1 MPQKRSVMH
10 LPAELMGVALALGLN
25 CIAVAAADQQQPADL
40 LSATFINQKW
50 TGDLDGMIKRR
61 VIRVLVVYSKT
72 HYFIDRGTQRG
83 ISYEFGN
90 ALEEQLNKKY
100 KTSKLRVHVA
110 FIPVS
115 RDDLLPALIE
125 GRGDIAVAGLT
136 KTPERQKLVD
146 FAQAGRSDVNEI
158 IVTGPE
164 SLPVANVDDLG
175 GREIYVRPSSSYH
188 ASLVALNAQIK
199 KDGKPAIKI
208 EPAPEN
214 LEDEDLLEM
223 LNAGLL
229 KYVIV
234 DDYLAEFWAKVLPDI
249 RLHPELA
256 VRVGGELAP
265 AFRKGSSQLA
275 AELNAF
281 LKTHAKGTTFGN
293 VVLQKYLQ
301 STKYVKNAT
310 AEAEMKKFR
319 ALIDL
324 FRKYGD
330 QYGLDWVL
338 IAAQGYQ
345 ESQLDHSVHSPVGAI
360 GVMQVMP
367 ATGAEMKVGDVAQ
380 IEPNVHAGVK
390 YIRYMIDRYFKDEP
404 MDELNKTLF
413 AFAAYNAGPARLR
426 QLRAE
431 AVNLGLNPNVW
442 FGNVERVAAEKV
454 GSETVNYVSN
464 IYKYYVAYRLTL
476 AEKEEKAMAKEGL
489 Q

>member
-1 MPQKRSVMH
+1 MTL
-10 LPAELMGVALALGLN
+10 LPAGLTGVALALCVN
-25 CIAVAAADQQQPADL
+25 CIASAAADEAQPRDL

-50 TGDLDGMIKRR
+50 TGDLDSMIKRR

-83 ISYEFGN
+83 ISYEFGK
-90 ALEEQLNKKY
+90 AFEDELNKKY

-125 GRGDIAVAGLT
+125 GRGDVAMGSLT
-136 KTPERQKLVD
+136 ITPERQKLVD
-146 FAQAGRSDVNEI
+146 FPGAGRSNVNEI
-158 IVTGPE
+158 VVTGPE
-164 SLPVANVDDLG
+164 SPPMASLDDLG
-175 GREIYVRPSSSYH
+175 GREIYLRPSSSYH
-188 ASLVALNAQIK
+188 ASLVALNARLK
-199 KDGKPAIKI
+199 KDGKGRVIIK
-208 EPAPEN
+208 PAPEN

-229 KYVIV
+229 KYAIV

-249 RLHPELA
+249 RLHPDLA
-256 VRVGGELAP
+256 VRKGGTIAP
-265 AFRKGSSQLA
+265 AFRKNSPQLA

-281 LKTHAKGTTFGN
+281 LKTHTKGTAFGN

-310 AEAEMKKFR
+310 TEAEMKKFR
-319 ALIDL
+319 AMVDL
-324 FRKYGD
+324 FRKYGE

-404 MDELNKTLF
+404 MDDLNRTLF

-426 QLRAE
+426 QLRTE
-431 AVNLGLNPNVW
+431 AAKQGLNPNVW
-442 FGNVERVAAEKV
+442 FGNVERVAAEMV

-464 IYKYYVAYRLTL
+464 IYKYYVAYRLAL
-476 AEKEEKAMAKEGL
+476 DEAEQRTKAKE
-489 Q
+489 QIN